1 VRFLLAAALSVALLG
16 GCNGNHGMQAAYPV
30 NIPSAG
36 NVQPFDIF
44 IYNGT
49 QWPLYLN
56 YQGQGWV
63 IPIGTTVDIPVGYL
77 PSGVT
82 VDVYTYATPSY
93 HYPTQTKTL
102 GVDYAPTANSV
113 TFSFY

>member
-1 VRFLLAAALSVALLG
+1 
-16 GCNGNHGMQAAYPV
+16 MQAAYQV
-30 NIPSAG
+30 TIPSAG
-36 NVQPFDIF
+36 NVQPFDVL

-63 IPIGTTVDIPVGYL
+63 IPIGSTLGVPVGYL
-77 PSGVT
+77 PSSVA

-102 GVDYAPTANSV
+102 GVDYAYTANSV
-113 TFSFY
+113 SFSFY